1 MDLRSNYAQSL
12 VELDSLTR
20 VNMND
25 SNSIKKSK
33 MKALNQVVH
42 HFNFKKLKY
51 YDDSQPYN
59 VYYFDPSTKYI
70 WYIFI
75 STNPL
80 EMPGFKKINNISNS
94 IIINENIIER
104 DADGKEIKRTSY
116 YDEYVKIMEFN
127 GYNVN
132 DMVTKEE
139 FLKQYGTLEYNSII
153 DVVSGIDRSVKDFDY
168 ESFKPELDMPDY
180 NAEIPKCC
188 SRQFMIID
196 SKTNINTCLSC
207 RSEFKV
213 EITYNCPFCNNN
225 QNEISVN
232 GDGVYCI
239 NCNEDMDYGRSFN
252 ITKKVNCIN
261 HGINYERV
269 PISYDIYDNTINPP
283 SYKPL

>member
-25 SNSIKKSK
+25 NNSIKKSK

-51 YDDSQPYN
+51 YDDSQPDN
-59 VYYFDPSTKYI
+59 IYYYDPNTKYI

-80 EMPGFKKINNISNS
+80 EMPSFKKINNI
-94 IIINENIIER
+94 ER
-104 DADGKEIKRTSY
+104 DEDGKEIKRTSY
-116 YDEYVKIMEFN
+116 YDEYEKIMEFN
-127 GYNVN
+127 GYDRK

-153 DVVSGIDRSVKDFDY
+153 DVASGIDRSVKDFDY
-168 ESFKPELDMPDY
+168 GSFKPELDMPDY
-180 NAEIPKCC
+180 NAKIPKCC
-188 SRQFMIID
+188 SRQLMVVD
-196 SKTNINTCLSC
+196 SKTNINCCLSC

-239 NCNEDMDYGRSFN
+239 NCNEDMDYGRSFR
-252 ITKKVNCIN
+252 ITKQVITIKKGVTND
-261 HGINYERV
+261 ERV
-269 PISYDIYDNTINPP
+269 SPISYDVYDNTMNPP
-283 SYKPL
+283 SYKPF